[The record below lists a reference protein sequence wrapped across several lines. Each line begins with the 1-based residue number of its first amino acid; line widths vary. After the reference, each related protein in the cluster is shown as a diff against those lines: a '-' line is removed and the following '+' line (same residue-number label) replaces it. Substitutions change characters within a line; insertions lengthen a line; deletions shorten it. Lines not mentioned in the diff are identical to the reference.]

1 MKFTIVTPSLNQAAF
16 IERTILSVLAQSP
29 SVEVEHW
36 ILDGG
41 SADGTVDILRRYEDR
56 VHWSSARDGGQS
68 AAINDGLNRGTGEM
82 MAWLN
87 SDDVYE
93 PGALAAVAEAYRQ
106 APFAWAF
113 GNCRII
119 DESDSEIRRPITA
132 YKILQSRRYS
142 FRRLLRRD
150 FISQP
155 ATFFTRE
162 AFARTGNLDLGLH
175 YSMDYDYWLRLGRQ
189 WSPRYIDRTLAAFR
203 WHAQSKNGAAYRAAA
218 RETFRTA
225 RRHARPGEGGAVFLH
240 RLHVFALAVVY
251 RCLE

>member
-68 AAINDGLNRGTGEM
+68 AAINDGLNRGPGEM

-93 PGALAAVAEAYRQ
+93 PGALAAVAEA
-106 APFAWAF
+106 
-113 GNCRII
+113 
-119 DESDSEIRRPITA
+119 
-132 YKILQSRRYS
+132 
-142 FRRLLRRD
+142 
-150 FISQP
+150 
-155 ATFFTRE
+155 
-162 AFARTGNLDLGLH
+162 H